1 MEFQDKRGEV
11 LFLKDQPNSKKNII
25 EIILLIFN
33 ENLLKMDIQSK
44 TKWNVERN
52 QIFLSL
58 E

>member
-11 LFLKDQPNSKKNII
+11 LFLKDQPNSKKSII
-25 EIILLIFN
+25 EIILLTFN

-44 TKWNVERN
+44 TKWNVEPN
-52 QIFLSL
+52 QMFLGL